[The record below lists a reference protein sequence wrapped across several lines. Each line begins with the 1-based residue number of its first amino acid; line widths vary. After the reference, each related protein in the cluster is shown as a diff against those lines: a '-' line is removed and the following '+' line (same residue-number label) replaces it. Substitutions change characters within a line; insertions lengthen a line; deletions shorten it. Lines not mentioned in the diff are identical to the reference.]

1 MLNNFRSML
10 QQETKTALKKY
21 NISLKHKFGQNFLT
35 DAKILDKIIKTADL
49 KKEDAILEIGAGVGT
64 LTRELAKKVKK
75 IIAVEI
81 DRGLVKILRK
91 IFNKTDNV
99 EIIEKN
105 ILSSEFKVENFKD
118 IKNSYKIVANLP
130 YNITSRFIRK
140 FLSDEKIRPQEMVLM
155 VQKEVAERITA
166 KQGQM
171 SLLSVS
177 CQFYADCELAF
188 FVSRKSFLPIP
199 KVDSA
204 VVKLKIKD
212 CRLKIDEK
220 YFFQIVKAGFFSRRK
235 KLKSNLAKGLDIK
248 KEDINKIFIK
258 LKLGENIRAQELG
271 VEDWIKFYWN
281 IKFKKNEK

>member
-1 MLNNFRSML
+1 ML

>member
-220 YFFQIVKAGFFSRRK
+220 YFFQIVKAGFSSRRK

-248 KEDINKIFIK
+248 KEDIDKIFIK
-258 LKLGENIRAQELG
+258 LKFGENIRAQELS
-271 VEDWIKFYWN
+271 VEYWIGLYKN
-281 IKFKKNEK
+281 IKIIKK